1 MLEHC
6 ARLKFLF
13 LPQPG
18 HSCGKVPAGENFKHK
33 NAKEL
38 DKEEAVEQ
46 LGQVLGVGVNNWQ
59 PAKDLRSK
67 GKVHQ
72 FSAHSQPKNP
82 KKPQVSIG

>member
-1 MLEHC
+1 VKMRRCEDEKMFYRPPLLEEPC
-6 ARLKFLF
+6 AQTLS
-13 LPQPG
+13 G
-18 HSCGKVPAGENFKHK
+18 K
-33 NAKEL
+33 NAKKL